1 MSQKIEEFK
10 QFVKQHPEIKI
21 LVDKR
26 NKTWQQ
32 LYEEWILLGPE
43 ITINGYKEGEKEIK
57 NTTPEKTSFPVNKEI
72 AQLGDMMKTCINY
85 VKKINPDSITK
96 TITNAQKMMAL
107 VAGLGAANTF
117 KAANNKKMTGD
128 PLFDKKFDD
137 WY

>member
-10 QFVKQHPEIKI
+10 QFVKEYPKLKVVI
-21 LVDKR
+21 DNR
-26 NKTWQQ
+26 AKTWQD
-32 LYEEWILLGPE
+32 LFEEWTLLGPE
-43 ITINGYKEGEKEIK
+43 ATLNNYKEGENEVK
-57 NTTPEKTSFPVNKEI
+57 NSVPPKTSLPVNKEI
-72 AQLGDMMKTCINY
+72 MQLGDMMKTCFNY
-85 VKKINPDSITK
+85 VKKINPDNITK

-107 VAGLGAANTF
+107 IAGFGAANTF